1 MSRFLAITDSSKIKS
16 LLACGELYLS
26 PRELVEIY
34 SADPYTADYQ
44 NLLEDNFNFKK
55 VTDKIFLLISQKEER
70 ETDTGMDVC
79 ISEIEYIIALNHHA
93 ADLLQSKYPILK
105 FNYLNKKYG
114 ILKNFINFVIRRDC
128 SSGIA
133 VMRILFGLTELPVT
147 LNSYNLLDLST
158 QPDRELLV
166 AKHLINQRISY
177 YQTGLTYRTMLT
189 LVTMYNRTMNYPKE
203 DMGYVFDMLE
213 IFHYVIDRSD
223 RNPPS
228 AGSSWLKHPIYS
240 SLIRIYEEKPD
251 MVLEEILFK
260 LKSMPVAEKFL
271 HTVSVLSG
279 GRIDLIFIYLKAKKL
294 IDTAKMSRS
303 VIAGFA
309 TMCKDTDEREL
320 LASWLGCCLGYSR
333 ISSRL
338 YASMDLCIMKDPD
351 YTGDLNENA
360 DDTDNPIK
368 SFLPH
373 RPEVLSGD
381 NGNRSGSEDTVLSSQ
396 LINDIPED
404 TVKTETETLTPV
416 SQDATGTGI
425 PGING
430 SEMLTMNIKNRAAN
444 DDPEVNIGS
453 IYTDT
458 PVDSTSQIQRF
469 NTVTDMS
476 ITDLDNYIG
485 NNPLTD
491 NPDGLDNESAPLD
504 KDDPAVS
511 ALDLSNISFT
521 TNEPRNGDI
530 GISHILPDGFF
541 DNYFATDTP
550 SQVPENNESEGDRF
564 ELIDLMEYSSVNNEA
579 DSRNNEGD
587 SSEDE
592 SATKAQLTGYRCAYL
607 NGIIQA
613 LTIKPNFLALGDD
626 EIFCAVKSLITT
638 EAPVSKDMIIKRFA
652 GICRQTGTHFR
663 QEQKMKLRQELTH
676 VIEQLHCETDEE
688 NFIYCDN
695 SPVNVRRRSTD
706 SLIYD
711 NNMPLPREIRYSSS
725 VSSQE
730 ISAAVKMLMSDGNL
744 GLGGIKLKPEDINR
758 YMGLLKNPN
767 KAEHQKETERL
778 KKLIDRETDNEV
790 QEAS

>member
-320 LASWLGCCLGYSR
+320 LASWLGCW
-333 ISSRL
+333 
-338 YASMDLCIMKDPD
+338 
-351 YTGDLNENA
+351 
-360 DDTDNPIK
+360 
-368 SFLPH
+368 
-373 RPEVLSGD
+373 
-381 NGNRSGSEDTVLSSQ
+381 
-396 LINDIPED
+396 
-404 TVKTETETLTPV
+404 
-416 SQDATGTGI
+416 
-425 PGING
+425 
-430 SEMLTMNIKNRAAN
+430 
-444 DDPEVNIGS
+444 
-453 IYTDT
+453 DT
-458 PVDSTSQIQRF
+458 P
-469 NTVTDMS
+469 
-476 ITDLDNYIG
+476 
-485 NNPLTD
+485 
-491 NPDGLDNESAPLD
+491 E
-504 KDDPAVS
+504 
-511 ALDLSNISFT
+511 
-521 TNEPRNGDI
+521 
-530 GISHILPDGFF
+530 
-541 DNYFATDTP
+541 
-550 SQVPENNESEGDRF
+550 
-564 ELIDLMEYSSVNNEA
+564 
-579 DSRNNEGD
+579 
-587 SSEDE
+587 
-592 SATKAQLTGYRCAYL
+592 
-607 NGIIQA
+607 
-613 LTIKPNFLALGDD
+613 
-626 EIFCAVKSLITT
+626 
-638 EAPVSKDMIIKRFA
+638 
-652 GICRQTGTHFR
+652 
-663 QEQKMKLRQELTH
+663 
-676 VIEQLHCETDEE
+676 
-688 NFIYCDN
+688 
-695 SPVNVRRRSTD
+695 
-706 SLIYD
+706 
-711 NNMPLPREIRYSSS
+711 
-725 VSSQE
+725 
-730 ISAAVKMLMSDGNL
+730 
-744 GLGGIKLKPEDINR
+744 
-758 YMGLLKNPN
+758 
-767 KAEHQKETERL
+767 
-778 KKLIDRETDNEV
+778 
-790 QEAS
+790 